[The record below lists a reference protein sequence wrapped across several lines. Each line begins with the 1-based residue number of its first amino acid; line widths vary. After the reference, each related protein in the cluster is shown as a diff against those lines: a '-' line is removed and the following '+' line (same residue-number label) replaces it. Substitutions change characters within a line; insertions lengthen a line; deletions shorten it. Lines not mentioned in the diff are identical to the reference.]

1 MTISVVLLEYHSIN
15 EISLAVDAIR
25 KHDKECEIVVS
36 SNSLYN
42 AEEQNKAKEAVSN
55 VKWTFNNL
63 NSATL

>member
-55 VKWTFNNL
+55 VK
-63 NSATL
+63 